1 MRYGRSNSRNER
13 LEYRREHS
21 FSPSP
26 TKMNLS
32 HREPSKSYAAATKS
46 DSMDRR
52 ASSVK
57 NSTVIK
63 EPRKIEEM
71 QKGISE
77 DQKSSMQTEVAP
89 DKTT

>member
-1 MRYGRSNSRNER
+1 
-13 LEYRREHS
+13 
-21 FSPSP
+21 
-26 TKMNLS
+26 
-32 HREPSKSYAAATKS
+32 
-46 DSMDRR
+46 MDRR